1 MRPISASGPASPKL
15 VGERRGEQGV
25 ARGVP
30 PPGIFPADL
39 DGRFPNHALH
49 RFRAVTPAG
58 SVISERRIRAAP
70 SAARWAPRCPVRP
83 HRGQPWRERPRDLT
97 ASAIMPAATVE
108 VAHAT
113 VEWCHR
119 IRRRAQTAP
128 QGTQIL
134 MASEAIHRGFRSAFP
149 PWFSD
154 SDSETAG
161 AARGAATKSGGWRSS
176 GRLSCQSKPMVDEPV
191 SGKAAF
197 ASLFTLTTC
206 TLRSRTL
213 SAAFCVAHE
222 THFARAPAFIATAA
236 PRPSRRVAHAL
247 VSVSRSLAECSSDL
261 RAVCTCVVRCVHAA
275 DHTGIAVHFQH
286 TSAKVLALLRPSH
299 RQRRAVLGL
308 VKTLRYAPTRCAGLR
323 ALTTP
328 ARSSEVALM

>member
-1 MRPISASGPASPKL
+1 
-15 VGERRGEQGV
+15 
-25 ARGVP
+25 
-30 PPGIFPADL
+30 
-39 DGRFPNHALH
+39 
-49 RFRAVTPAG
+49 
-58 SVISERRIRAAP
+58 
-70 SAARWAPRCPVRP
+70 
-83 HRGQPWRERPRDLT
+83 
-97 ASAIMPAATVE
+97 MPAATVE

-213 SAAFCVAHE
+213 SAAFCAAHE
-222 THFARAPAFIATAA
+222 THFAGVTDGAGARAT
-236 PRPSRRVAHAL
+236 PRVYRDSRPEAVPEGCSRPGVGVAITRRMFE
-247 VSVSRSLAECSSDL
+247 RSARRLH
-261 RAVCTCVVRCVHAA
+261 VRCQVRRRCRSHGDRSAFSTHICESTRAA
-275 DHTGIAVHFQH
+275 SAI
-286 TSAKVLALLRPSH
+286 TSSASSCARSRQGSSLRSDP
-299 RQRRAVLGL
+299 LCG
-308 VKTLRYAPTRCAGLR
+308 PAGLDDTCAQLEGSTNVMAEER
-323 ALTTP
+323 RRIFP
-328 ARSSEVALM
+328 Y